1 MTKKNLFFKITISFI
16 VLTFFCTS
24 IVLADDVDDSDEDFN
39 ITNELNEN
47 NLQEVS
53 ANSVKDLH
61 INSRSYIV
69 LDRKTNKILLGKNE
83 NEKRKMAST
92 TKIMTAILII
102 ENGNLQD
109 TVTVSKKAAG
119 TGGSRLGLKTND
131 TITVQDLLYGLLLC
145 SGNDDA
151 VT

>member
-1 MTKKNLFFKITISFI
+1 MKKNLFFKISITFI
-16 VLTFFCTS
+16 VLTFICTS
-24 IVLADDVDDSDEDFN
+24 IVLADDIDDSDEDFN

-47 NLQEVS
+47 NLKEVS

-92 TKIMTAILII
+92 TNAT
-102 ENGNLQD
+102 D
-109 TVTVSKKAAG
+109 T
-119 TGGSRLGLKTND
+119 
-131 TITVQDLLYGLLLC
+131 
-145 SGNDDA
+145 
-151 VT
+151 